1 MEKMAILAELV
12 DHVIGV
18 DPDRDRVTA
27 AVVCAK
33 TQGELASKTFP
44 ATRRGYGQTLRWAQT
59 QTVDDRRAWAIE
71 STGSYGAG
79 LAIVLAEK
87 GEFVIEFDHPGTLA
101 SKDGAKSDSL
111 DAVRAARETL
121 GRKTWATPRA
131 RGLREGL
138 RTLVV
143 ARDSAKLAR
152 VAAINVL
159 KAFVVTAPVE
169 LRAEL
174 RGLTR
179 GQLVD
184 RCMRLR
190 PDTAVDPEHAATK
203 LSLRST
209 ASRVKQLT
217 IECRE
222 LEDAMVPIVREMCPA
237 LLTEPGVG
245 TLVAAQI
252 LISWSHPGRCRD
264 ESAFA
269 RLAGV
274 APLEATSGQTQ
285 TRHRLSR
292 GGDRQLNRALH
303 TVILARA
310 KGHAPTQAYLVRRVS
325 EGKTKREAMR
335 CLKRYYAR
343 HLFRLLESTTMPT

>member
-1 MEKMAILAELV
+1 M
-12 DHVIGV
+12 
-18 DPDRDRVTA
+18 
-27 AVVCAK
+27 
-33 TQGELASKTFP
+33 
-44 ATRRGYGQTLRWAQT
+44 
-59 QTVDDRRAWAIE
+59 
-71 STGSYGAG
+71 
-79 LAIVLAEK
+79 
-87 GEFVIEFDHPGTLA
+87 
-101 SKDGAKSDSL
+101 
-111 DAVRAARETL
+111 
-121 GRKTWATPRA
+121 
-131 RGLREGL
+131 
-138 RTLVV
+138 
-143 ARDSAKLAR
+143 
-152 VAAINVL
+152 L

-169 LRAEL
+169 LREEL

-184 RCMRLR
+184 RCMRVR

-252 LISWSHPGRCRD
+252 LISWSHPGPCRD

-274 APLEATSGQTQ
+274 AALEATSGQTQ
-285 TRHRLSR
+285 TRQRPSR
-292 GGDRQLNRALH
+292 GGDRQLNHALH

-310 KGHAPTQAYLVRRVS
+310 KGHSPTQEYLVRRTA

>member
-1 MEKMAILAELV
+1 MTGLAELV

-27 AVVCAK
+27 AVVSVAM
-33 TQGELASKTFP
+33 QGELAAATFP
-44 ATRRGYGQTLRWAQT
+44 ATRRGYGQALRWAKT
-59 QTVDDRRAWAIE
+59 LTVDERRAWAIE

-79 LAIVLAEK
+79 LAATLAEK
-87 GEFVIEFDHPGTLA
+87 GEFVIEFDHPSTRA

-121 GRKTWATPRA
+121 GRKTWATPRS

-138 RTLVV
+138 RTLIV

-159 KAFVVTAPVE
+159 KALIVTAPVD
-169 LRAEL
+169 LREDL
-174 RGLTR
+174 RGLTFGR
-179 GQLVD
+179 LVD
-184 RCMRLR
+184 RCIRLR
-190 PDTAVDPEHAATK
+190 PDTATEPEHAATK

-209 ASRVKQLT
+209 ATRIKQLT

-222 LEDAMVPIVREMCPA
+222 LELAMLPIVREICPA
-237 LLTEPGVG
+237 LLNEPGIG

-252 LISWSHPGRCRD
+252 LISWSHAGRCRD
-264 ESAFA
+264 EAAFA
-269 RLAGV
+269 RLGGV
-274 APLEATSGQTQ
+274 APLEATSGQNQ

-303 TVILARA
+303 TAILARV
-310 KGHAPTQAYLVRRVS
+310 KVHPETRDYLARRIS
-325 EGKTKREAMR
+325 QGKTKREVMR

-343 HLFRLLESTTMPT
+343 HIFRLLESTPTPA

>member
-1 MEKMAILAELV
+1 MTDLAELV

-27 AVVCAK
+27 AVVSVT
-33 TQGELASKTFP
+33 TQGELAAATFP
-44 ATRRGYGQTLRWAQT
+44 ATRRGYGQALRWAKT
-59 QTVDDRRAWAIE
+59 LTVDERRAWAIE

-79 LAIVLAEK
+79 LAATLAEK
-87 GEFVIEFDHPGTLA
+87 GEFVIEFDHPSTRA

-121 GRKTWATPRA
+121 GRKTWATPRS

-138 RTLVV
+138 RTLIV

-159 KAFVVTAPVE
+159 KALIVTAPVD
-169 LRAEL
+169 LREDL
-174 RGLTR
+174 RGLTF

-184 RCMRLR
+184 RCIRLR
-190 PDTAVDPEHAATK
+190 PDTATEPEHAATK

-209 ASRVKQLT
+209 ATRIKQLT
-217 IECRE
+217 TECRE
-222 LEDAMVPIVREMCPA
+222 LELAMLPIVREICPA
-237 LLTEPGVG
+237 LLNEPGIG

-252 LISWSHPGRCRD
+252 LISWSHAGRCRN
-264 ESAFA
+264 EAAFA
-269 RLAGV
+269 GSAASHRWKPPQV
-274 APLEATSGQTQ
+274 R
-285 TRHRLSR
+285 TRRGIVLSR

-303 TVILARA
+303 TAILARV
-310 KGHAPTQAYLVRRVS
+310 KVHPETRDYLARRIAQ
-325 EGKTKREAMR
+325 GKTKREAMR

-343 HLFRLLESTTMPT
+343 HIFRLLESTPTPT

>member
-1 MEKMAILAELV
+1 MVVLAELV

-27 AVVCAK
+27 AVVSVG

-44 ATRRGYGQTLRWAQT
+44 ATRRGYGQALRWAKT
-59 QTVDDRRAWAIE
+59 FTVDERRAWAIE

-79 LAIVLAEK
+79 LAATLAEK
-87 GEFVIEFDHPGTLA
+87 GEFVIEFDHPATRA

-121 GRKTWATPRA
+121 GRKTWATPRS

-138 RTLVV
+138 RTLIV

-159 KAFVVTAPVE
+159 KALVVTAPVD
-169 LRAEL
+169 LREEL
-174 RGLTR
+174 RGRTL

-184 RCMRLR
+184 RCMHLR

-222 LEDAMVPIVREMCPA
+222 LEDAMLPIVREICPA
-237 LLTEPGVG
+237 LLAEPGVG
-245 TLVAAQI
+245 TLVAAQVI
-252 LISWSHPGRCRD
+252 LSWSHAGRCRD
-264 ESAFA
+264 EAAFA

-274 APLEATSGQTQ
+274 APLEATSGQNQ

-303 TVILARA
+303 TAILARV
-310 KGHAPTQAYLVRRVS
+310 KIHPETQSYLARRIAD
-325 EGKTKREAMR
+325 GKTKREAMR

-343 HLFRLLESTTMPT
+343 HLFRLLESTPVPS

>member
-1 MEKMAILAELV
+1 MTDLADLV
-12 DHVIGV
+12 EHVIGV

-27 AVVCAK
+27 AVVSVT
-33 TQGELASKTFP
+33 TQGELAAATFP
-44 ATRRGYGQTLRWAQT
+44 TTRRGYGQAIRWAKT
-59 QTVDDRRAWAIE
+59 LTVDERCAWAIE

-79 LAIVLAEK
+79 LAATLAEM
-87 GEFVIEFDHPGTLA
+87 GEFVIEFDHPSARA

-121 GRKTWATPRA
+121 GRKTWATPRS

-138 RTLVV
+138 RTLIV
-143 ARDSAKLAR
+143 ARDSAKLAL

-159 KAFVVTAPVE
+159 KALIVTAPVD
-169 LRAEL
+169 LREDL
-174 RGLTR
+174 RGLTF

-184 RCMRLR
+184 RCIRLR
-190 PDTAVDPEHAATK
+190 PDTATEPEHAATE

-209 ASRVKQLT
+209 ATRIKQLT

-222 LEDAMVPIVREMCPA
+222 LELAMLPIVREICPA
-237 LLTEPGVG
+237 LLNEPGIG

-252 LISWSHPGRCRD
+252 LISWSHAGRCRD
-264 ESAFA
+264 EAAFA
-269 RLAGV
+269 RLGGV
-274 APLEATSGQTQ
+274 APLEATSGQNQ

-303 TVILARA
+303 TAILARV
-310 KGHAPTQAYLVRRVS
+310 KGHPETRDYLARRIAQGRS
-325 EGKTKREAMR
+325 KRGAMR

-343 HLFRLLESTTMPT
+343 HIFRLLESTPTPT